1 MQVKELYEGSEHLGG
16 YLFNKFNA
24 SLHFY
29 PTDINNTL
37 IDISFKSNLTYVNL
51 STCIQ
56 KIYSLDNKTYLNENL
71 TILIA
76 KYDLI
81 TNTIN
86 DNTAAQIIN
95 NDKYLI
101 NKVEYELFS
110 SNMSEKLMYNS
121 STCDPYEIIISYPL
135 ALNRFDNYI
144 GGLNQNPYRKKF
156 EMGKKLYLRDN
167 NIDTFHFNN
176 TVYKNFCRSL
186 EIDGKD
192 LLFEDRYKYLYPN
205 DKILCESNCIQN
217 NTNFDLERI
226 ICFCSLKDDFNISRQ
241 DDQSIDIFND
251 PDITLPTQSKYNAEA
266 VKCIFN
272 FSLNET
278 IFYNEAFYYSSIITV
293 VQISMMFIS
302 GFSGVKNAIANIRHL
317 LSKLNPNKNFGKKN
331 NNSKRIKFQ
340 DNNMISTTNRALNNP
355 PKKDKYKEKYNED
368 IDFDSDEGD
377 NKNNTI
383 LEYDLDSNN
392 EEGVKYEIN
401 IKKGVQPDN
410 REILKDNKNKNSS
423 ESNTK
428 AEYIPPEYNFKF
440 FRPKDSGLMK
450 KIERSQIPFEVN
462 PNTIYLVERR
472 KGIEY
477 PEDYLNGPYYPEQNL
492 LIITDDKIKDV
503 KQIAK
508 KLKDEKFMKKN
519 PSTNNNNKT
528 LGTINDD
535 NKNEEKSQKISVNQ
549 KTKTS
554 FYNPKSIGE
563 KSFVTVK
570 KIDPDENSKND
581 ENILDKLDENNQRKT
596 IDDDT
601 GLLYLIKRE
610 HILLRV
616 NYNTYIKKSHPYYFC
631 VFLAEIF
638 DKIYL
643 FRICFLLRQS
653 DIFSAYFTLYLCCHI
668 LLLTL
673 LCNLFT
679 IDIIRKIWERTDF
692 PDLYFYLLYGLISGL
707 IIWVIY
713 LLFSCLINFE
723 DSVRDI
729 TKAKYNAENN
739 NNDDANEAKERIY
752 YRKYSCLI
760 CQIKFRVSI
769 LHILTFLIT
778 LCCGVYLVSFFA
790 LYTGTKTRV
799 LKIYYISI
807 IEILLIKVVYGLIL
821 ASLRIVSKEAK
832 LKVLYIIIYILDKYL
847 A

>member
-1 MQVKELYEGSEHLGG
+1 MLKDAANVQVKELYEGSEHLGG

-135 ALNRFDNYI
+135 ALNRFDDYI

-156 EMGKKLYLRDN
+156 EMGKKLFLRDN
-167 NIDTFHFNN
+167 NIDTVHFNT
-176 TVYKNFCRSL
+176 TVYNNFCSSL

-217 NTNFDLERI
+217 NTNFELERI

-302 GFSGVKNAIANIRHL
+302 GFSGVKNAIGNIRHL

-355 PKKDKYKEKYNED
+355 PKKDKYKEKYNKD

-450 KIERSQIPFEVN
+450 KIERSQI
-462 PNTIYLVERR
+462 
-472 KGIEY
+472 
-477 PEDYLNGPYYPEQNL
+477 
-492 LIITDDKIKDV
+492 
-503 KQIAK
+503 
-508 KLKDEKFMKKN
+508 
-519 PSTNNNNKT
+519 
-528 LGTINDD
+528 
-535 NKNEEKSQKISVNQ
+535 
-549 KTKTS
+549 
-554 FYNPKSIGE
+554 
-563 KSFVTVK
+563 
-570 KIDPDENSKND
+570 
-581 ENILDKLDENNQRKT
+581 
-596 IDDDT
+596 
-601 GLLYLIKRE
+601 
-610 HILLRV
+610 
-616 NYNTYIKKSHPYYFC
+616 
-631 VFLAEIF
+631 
-638 DKIYL
+638 
-643 FRICFLLRQS
+643 
-653 DIFSAYFTLYLCCHI
+653 
-668 LLLTL
+668 
-673 LCNLFT
+673 
-679 IDIIRKIWERTDF
+679 
-692 PDLYFYLLYGLISGL
+692 
-707 IIWVIY
+707 
-713 LLFSCLINFE
+713 
-723 DSVRDI
+723 
-729 TKAKYNAENN
+729 
-739 NNDDANEAKERIY
+739 
-752 YRKYSCLI
+752 
-760 CQIKFRVSI
+760 
-769 LHILTFLIT
+769 TF
-778 LCCGVYLVSFFA
+778 
-790 LYTGTKTRV
+790 
-799 LKIYYISI
+799 
-807 IEILLIKVVYGLIL
+807 
-821 ASLRIVSKEAK
+821 
-832 LKVLYIIIYILDKYL
+832 
-847 A
+847 